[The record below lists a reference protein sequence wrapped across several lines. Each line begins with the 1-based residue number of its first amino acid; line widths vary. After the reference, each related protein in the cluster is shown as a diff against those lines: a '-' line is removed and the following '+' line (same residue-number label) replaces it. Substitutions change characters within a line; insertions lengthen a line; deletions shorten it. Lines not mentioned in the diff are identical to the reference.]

1 MQTKAFWKPLLI
13 ISGGA
18 AQLAMVTLKN
28 LGKNDWVVC
37 RVSLTGIDEKI
48 VIYSKSVDTKN

>member
-48 VIYSKSVDTKN
+48 VIYSKSADTKN